1 MEQHHVPPGDHRYL
15 SLSKGLFGRH
25 HSMDESIEMLTLEIE
40 KIKGILAMAQSS
52 IPASKKD
59 MLNFALKDK
68 ELQLRLISE
77 S

>member
-1 MEQHHVPPGDHRYL
+1 ME
-15 SLSKGLFGRH
+15 
-25 HSMDESIEMLTLEIE
+25 ESIELLTLEIE
-40 KIKGILAMAQSS
+40 KIKGILTMAQGS

-77 S
+77 SHEAKREAERL